1 MTTERDTWLD
11 PLRGGER
18 GPDAKGMFIW
28 VLLTAGPVWD
38 IAHGRSHPLWL
49 AWPAA
54 AAAAGLY
61 LLTTH
66 YAFADRRRA
75 LPSLG
80 LLAAVVLTAATGFGD
95 NWLYL
100 VIMLAT
106 ATGIAVR
113 GRILPL
119 LLFAEC
125 AAALLLAV
133 RGGAGLTDAAPL
145 VWGTFTAG
153 LIPAMIVAL
162 WAAIDELKATRE
174 ELARTAVTEE
184 RLRFS
189 RDLHDLLGHTLSVMV
204 VKAEAVRRLTQVDAE
219 AAGTQAADIERIGRQ
234 ALAEVRA
241 AVTGYRG
248 RGLAAELDAARTV
261 LADAGIGAV
270 VRTCPVR
277 AAPEIDALLGWAVRE
292 GVTNVVRHSGAAAC
306 DITLREI
313 DPVEGDGRLL
323 LEIRDDGPA
332 RGKAPG
338 HGNGLTGLRE
348 RVRAVGGSLEI
359 ATPTDGGFLLGV
371 SVPYAKA
378 VLYDK
383 EEQA

>member
-1 MTTERDTWLD
+1 MTTERDIWLD
-11 PLRGGER
+11 PLREGER
-18 GPDAKGMFIW
+18 GPDAKGLFIW

-54 AAAAGLY
+54 VAAAGLY
-61 LLTTH
+61 LLTAH
-66 YAFADRRRA
+66 HAFADRRRA

-80 LLAAVVLTAATGFGD
+80 LLAAVVLAATAGFGD

-100 VIMLAT
+100 VVMLAT
-106 ATGIAVR
+106 ATGIAVQ
-113 GRILPL
+113 GRVLPL
-119 LLFAEC
+119 LLLAEC

-153 LIPAMIVAL
+153 LIPAIIIRL
-162 WAAIDELKATRE
+162 WAAIHELKATRE

-204 VKAEAVRRLTQVDAE
+204 VKAEAVRRLTRVDAE
-219 AAGTQAADIERIGRQ
+219 AATAQAADIERIGRE

-248 RGLAAELDAARTV
+248 RGLSAELDAARAV

-306 DITLREI
+306 DIDL
-313 DPVEGDGRLL
+313 VEGDGRLL
-323 LEIRDDGPA
+323 LEIHDDGPA
-332 RGKAPG
+332 REKAPG
-338 HGNGLTGLRE
+338 YGNEHGNGLAGLRE

-359 ATPTDGGFLLGV
+359 AAPPGGGFLLRV
-371 SVPYAKA
+371 AVPYDNA
-378 VLYDK
+378 VPYDT